1 MIGTVYRASKRDAH
15 GDPVDQ
21 HGNAVRLSGDG
32 AKLGTIDGM
41 IIGARTS
48 DTLAVRGDVVST
60 AGLIG
65 WPASSEIS
73 PQAGDVVELDG
84 QRFAITGPT
93 IWGGRPHSLTG
104 SPARY
109 CWITAS
115 AN

>member
-1 MIGTVYRASKRDAH
+1 MGTVYRASKRDAH

-93 IWGGRPHSLTG
+93 IWGRPHSLTG